1 MNRSTDRI
9 LTTHSGSLS
18 RTAPIIEGMKAKTL
32 RRPVDEDQLQ
42 KDITAG
48 IAEVVGKQVEA
59 GIDIVNDG
67 EYARRGFTSYIH
79 ERIAGLAPLVLKPGD
94 KNPLDQIGHERE
106 RDIFPGFYAQHDKAY
121 RFMWMLPS
129 VDMSEMKNIRGK
141 SEIFKVVA
149 PISYASDGPV
159 QRDIANLKAAL
170 KGRNTAD
177 AFITAVTP
185 TTERRDAGILD
196 FYKSLEE
203 YRYAVADVL
212 NEEYKAI
219 VAAGFILQLDRPAQN
234 PILGLE
240 SDEEIA
246 RVLDEGIEVVNYAL
260 RGVPEDRVRIHWCG
274 GSGNRPHTQNVPIAK
289 MARSML
295 KLNVGAYGIEA
306 ATPRHEHEYRIW
318 EDIKLPEGK
327 TLVPGVIS
335 QSTNIVEHPEC
346 VAWRI
351 TNFANLVGREN
362 VIAGVDCGFSQD
374 WDLIRVHPE
383 VQWAKLRSLAEGAAL
398 ASKRL
403 WN

>member
-1 MNRSTDRI
+1 LNRSTERI

-32 RRPVDEDQLQ
+32 RKPVDEAELQ
-42 KDITAG
+42 KHITAG
-48 IAEVVGKQVEA
+48 IAEVVRKQVEA
-59 GIDIVNDG
+59 GLDIVNDG

-79 ERIAGLAPLVLKPGD
+79 ERIGGLQPLVLKPGE
-94 KNPLDQIGHERE
+94 KNPLDQIGHEIE

-121 RFMWMLPS
+121 RFMWMLPE

-141 SEIFKVVA
+141 SEIFKLVA
-149 PISYASDGPV
+149 PLSYAGDKTV
-159 QRDIANLKAAL
+159 QRDISNLKSAL
-170 KGRNTAD
+170 TDTNVAD

-196 FYKSLEE
+196 FYKNLQE
-203 YRYAVADVL
+203 YRYAIAEVL
-212 NEEYKAI
+212 NKDYKAI
-219 VAAGFILQLDRPAQN
+219 VDAGFVLQLDRPAQN
-234 PILGLE
+234 PVLGLDT
-240 SDEEIA
+240 DEEIV
-246 RVLDEGIEVVNYAL
+246 RTLEEGIEVVNHAL
-260 RGVPEDRVRIHWCG
+260 RGIPEDRVRIHWCG
-274 GSGNRPHTQNVPIAK
+274 GSGNRPHTQNIPIAK

-295 KLNVGAYGIEA
+295 KLKVGAFGIEA

-327 TLVPGVIS
+327 ILIPGVIS
-335 QSTNIVEHPEC
+335 QSTNVVEHPEC

-383 VQWAKLRSLAEGAAL
+383 VQWAKLRSLAEGAAI
-398 ASKRL
+398 ASKKL